1 MKTATDFRRALGEP
15 DERFRY
21 VVRQTLMDLECEEET
36 PVKKKISLGLL
47 LAVVMVLLSV
57 GAYAAS
63 QWGILAFADKY
74 GQAADPDQLITQ
86 THQEVQRMLIPHG
99 HNNLFSTSDLLNI
112 TVEEILYDDGF
123 LYAALLI
130 EPKQE
135 KTLVIA
141 DELQKIHKETESW
154 YLSYEGRIPDINA
167 PGSMK
172 YLAGGNPEVAEK
184 SVKEYAQEHGFEQ
197 VVRFSLH
204 HFIQHADYELMENGS
219 LRMIAQMEYHHQAK
233 ENHPDEIMSVTLP
246 TSTLQYTEN
255 GQLPDASAQEHLD
268 IQITGPIYTDSRS
281 KHSLPQDAHD
291 IAGYRGY
298 IQSVSVT
305 PLSETMASVILQI
318 DQQKR
323 HYGVD
328 QMAGPVVVILGE
340 NGEELFTYHLYTELD
355 SMDFLAGDVVRH
367 NILMPRE
374 GLREDAIT
382 IRLQSWR
389 NHTIIYD
396 EYTYTLQ

>member
-1 MKTATDFRRALGEP
+1 MKTAADFRHAMGEG

-21 VVRQTLMDLECEEET
+21 IVRQTLMDLEREEET
-36 PVKKKISLGLL
+36 PVKKKMSLGLV
-47 LAVVMVLLSV
+47 LAVVLVLLSA

-63 QWGILAFADKY
+63 QWGILAFADQY
-74 GQAADPDQLITQ
+74 GQAANPDRLITE
-86 THQEVQRMLIPHG
+86 THQEVRRMLVPHG
-99 HNNLFSTSDLLNI
+99 HNNLFNTSELLNI
-112 TVEEILYDDGF
+112 TVEELLYDDGW

-141 DELQKIHKETESW
+141 DELQKMHDEAGTW
-154 YLSYEGRIPDINA
+154 YLSYEGKIPDINA
-167 PGSMK
+167 PGCMNLFAK
-172 YLAGGNPEVAEK
+172 GNPEVTGK
-184 SVKEYAQEHGFEQ
+184 SVKEYAREHGFEK

-204 HFIQHADYELMENGS
+204 HLIRHADYELLENGS
-219 LRMIAQMEYHHQAK
+219 LRMIAQMEYNYQAK
-233 ENHPDEIMSVTLP
+233 ENHPDEIMYAVIPSSV
-246 TSTLQYTEN
+246 LQYTEN

-268 IQITGPIYTDSRS
+268 IQIAGPLHTDSRS
-281 KHSLPQDAHD
+281 KNSIPQDAHD

-305 PLSETMASVILQI
+305 PLSETMASVIIQI
-318 DQQKR
+318 DQEKR

-340 NGEELFTYHLYTELD
+340 NGEELFSYHLYTELD
-355 SMDFLAGDVVRH
+355 SMEFLAGDVVRH

-382 IRLQSWR
+382 IRLQSAR